1 MFQNEF
7 LDKIPTVIFQNGEKI
22 EVRYR
27 EGEFTGVCVYENVI
41 MKGTSKPLKQKVL
54 LLTECEMGDI
64 IEYLHK
70 KSPMSEKDFNSVTM
84 GIRED
89 SLRRVNKFLSSL

>member
-1 MFQNEF
+1 MYQNNILKGISSDVE
-7 LDKIPTVIFQNGEKI
+7 KSGEKI

-27 EGEFTGVCVYENVI
+27 EGEFTGVCIYEEVI
-41 MKGTSKPLKQKVL
+41 MGGVNKPIKQKVL
-54 LLTECEMGDI
+54 LLVDSDMGDI

-70 KSPMSEKDFNSVTM
+70 KSPMSEKDFQSVTM

-89 SLRRVNKFLSSL
+89 SLERVKNYLSSL